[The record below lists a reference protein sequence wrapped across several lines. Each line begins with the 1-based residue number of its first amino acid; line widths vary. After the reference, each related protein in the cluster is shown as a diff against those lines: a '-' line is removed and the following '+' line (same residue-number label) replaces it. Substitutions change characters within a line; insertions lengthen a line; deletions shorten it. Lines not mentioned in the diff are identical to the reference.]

1 MELTSFILGV
11 CAVIML
17 LMVVGMFIN
26 NTQIKSLKADLEN
39 FKINQLYEA
48 GIMRTKVN
56 DNERETYN
64 SISEV
69 QRTLS
74 LDNDKLYRHIDS
86 RVDKTVDNVEQQLAD
101 IYRHIDSRVDKTVD
115 NVEQQLADIYRTIDQ
130 VDQNIKNKS
139 TNSNKELL
147 VD

>member
-17 LMVVGMFIN
+17 LMVVGMFMN
-26 NTQIKSLKADLEN
+26 NMKIKSLKADLEN
-39 FKINQLYEA
+39 FKMNQLYEA

-56 DNERETYN
+56 DNEREVFS
-64 SISEV
+64 SISELE
-69 QRTLS
+69 RTLS
-74 LDNDKLYRHIDS
+74 LDNDKLCRHIDS
-86 RVDKTVDNVEQQLAD
+86 RVDKTVDN
-101 IYRHIDSRVDKTVD
+101 IS
-115 NVEQQLADIYRTIDQ
+115 QQLADIYRTIDQ
-130 VDQNIKNKS
+130 LDQNIKNKS

>member
-101 IYRHIDSRVDKTVD
+101 IYR
-115 NVEQQLADIYRTIDQ
+115 TIDQ